1 MPSKD
6 FYAILG
12 VPKTATDDEIKK
24 AFRRLAHEHHPDK
37 GGDPQK
43 FKDVNEAY
51 QVLGD
56 KEKRKTYDQFGSA
69 AFENGGFGAGAG
81 QGFGG
86 FGGFRNGGFTVNMDE
101 MGDLGEM
108 FGEMFGFG
116 GGGGRSRSGQKRGK
130 DIETE
135 VQIEFLESVTGVER
149 TLHLYVDLMCSQ
161 CHGEG
166 GEPGSTKETC
176 KTCQGKGKVQQAAR
190 TIFGTIQ
197 TVATCPECHGS
208 GSRPSVLC
216 KKCRGTG
223 IEKIN
228 KEIKVQ
234 IPAGIGDGEAIR
246 ISGAGEYPGTGG
258 VAGDLYVR
266 VHVKHHPVFSREQ
279 SDVVSTVHIPY
290 STLSLG
296 GDVEV
301 DTVDGKGLLSIP
313 EATEPGTVFKVRG
326 KGFPFV
332 RSNGRGDHLITVQP
346 IVSRKLTREQKKA
359 LQDLKDV
366 GL

>member
-1 MPSKD
+1 MPGKD

-37 GGDPQK
+37 GGDPTK
-43 FKDVNEAY
+43 FKDINEAY
-51 QVLGD
+51 QILGD
-56 KEKRKTYDQFGSA
+56 KTKRSTYDKFGSA
-69 AFENGGFGAGAG
+69 AFDQNAGFGGAG

-86 FGGFRNGGFTVNMDE
+86 FGGFRNGGFQVNMED

-116 GGGGRSRSGQKRGK
+116 GGRSTTKRGK
-130 DIETE
+130 DIETD
-135 VQIEFLESVTGVER
+135 VQLDFLESVTGV
-149 TLHLYVDLMCSQ
+149 TKNIKLYVNSKCSA
-161 CHGEG
+161 CNGDG
-166 GEPGSTKETC
+166 GEPGSKREEC

-197 TVATCPECHGS
+197 TVATCPECHGV
-208 GSRPSVLC
+208 GTRPSVVC
-216 KKCRGTG
+216 KKCKGVG

-228 KEIKVQ
+228 KEISVP

-246 ISGAGEYPGTGG
+246 ITGAGEYPGTGG
-258 VAGDLYVR
+258 TAGDLFVR
-266 VHVKHHPVFSREQ
+266 VNVKHHPIFSREN
-279 SDVVSTVHIPY
+279 SDVVSTVHLPY

-301 DTVDGKGLLSIP
+301 DTVDGKGLLNIP

-326 KGFPFV
+326 KGFPFM

-346 IVSRKLTREQKKA
+346 IVKKKLSKEERKKLEELREI
-359 LQDLKDV
+359 